1 MFRYFQKIGML
12 NKVPIIEQRRT
23 DKKDPNY
30 ITDDEFQSITELKWL
45 DDFYKRLFF
54 FYRETG
60 LRLRESSIATLSGDW
75 LDLPCETK
83 SHTQHSIELD
93 ETLRSIFI
101 ELRDWCENGYGSTLK
116 DAYGHISKVFKKAL
130 REVGSNE
137 EKRFHSLR
145 HTFAVR
151 SLIKGVSIYELKLL
165 MGHSSVTTTEWYSNM
180 NLKRIS
186 QDFPTLVSKYPN
198 TMKLGKRDT
207 VLRDTSTVLGP
218 YLA

>member
-1 MFRYFQKIGML
+1 MWGLLLSTQQVIF
-12 NKVPIIEQRRT
+12 N
-23 DKKDPNY
+23 
-30 ITDDEFQSITELKWL
+30 ELKEWL
-45 DDFYKRLFF
+45 
-54 FYRETG
+54 
-60 LRLRESSIATLSGDW
+60 S
-75 LDLPCETK
+75 
-83 SHTQHSIELD
+83 
-93 ETLRSIFI
+93 
-101 ELRDWCENGYGSTLK
+101 NGYGSKLATP
-116 DAYGHISKVFKKAL
+116 DDHISKMFKKAL
-130 REVGSNE
+130 RSIGADEG
-137 EKRFHSLR
+137 KHFHSLR

-186 QDFPTLVSKYPN
+186 QDFPTLVSKYQN